1 MVVCDWEPKRLS
13 KVVVFQRGT
22 HVMFSSPHRHTQP
35 RESQTVISQQSERN
49 EKKVLVFVFVF
60 MGED

>member
-1 MVVCDWEPKRLS
+1 
-13 KVVVFQRGT
+13 
-22 HVMFSSPHRHTQP
+22 MFSSPHRHTQP